1 MHKIGCI
8 STKSSTKLDFLCSI
22 CAIFAAYRK
31 LYHHGD
37 LYSTIRRQDLVAELE
52 KDIVGY
58 TGIKIIQ
65 HREKKNDSTLMSGEE
80 LDAKIDRAH
89 KELRDGRYT
98 EFSDAKEM
106 DRWLDT
112 L

>member
-1 MHKIGCI
+1 MVTFTVQLEDKTLLPSLKKIL
-8 STKSSTKLDFLCSI
+8 S
-22 CAIFAAYRK
+22 AIP
-31 LYHHGD
+31 
-37 LYSTIRRQDLVAELE
+37 
-52 KDIVGY
+52 
-58 TGIKIIQ
+58 GIKIIQ
-65 HREKKNDSTLMSGEE
+65 HREKKYDSTLMSGEE

>member
-1 MHKIGCI
+1 MVTFTVQLEDKTLLPSLKKIL
-8 STKSSTKLDFLCSI
+8 S
-22 CAIFAAYRK
+22 AIP
-31 LYHHGD
+31 
-37 LYSTIRRQDLVAELE
+37 
-52 KDIVGY
+52 
-58 TGIKIIQ
+58 GIKIIQ